1 VARRPDL
8 SGQTALVTG
17 ATGGLGKAIA
27 RGLHGAGATVNLS
40 GRRAEVLDSLVAEL
54 GDRAG
59 SLPADLSKPG
69 EAVALA
75 ERAGAVDVLV
85 ANAGL
90 GGSGALGDYTL
101 EQADRVLEVNLR
113 SAVHLTHALLPGMLE
128 RGRGHLVYIS
138 SISGKTPTVGA
149 SLYSATKFGL
159 RGFAL
164 ALHEDLRDT
173 GVGVTAVF
181 PGFIAGEGLWGDTGL
196 KLPAGAGR
204 LRSPDDVAAAVLKGI
219 ATGRPEIDVA
229 PLVQRSGGWLTGF
242 APRLVAASMRRA
254 GGARLSASLA
264 DAQREKR

>member
-1 VARRPDL
+1 MARRPDL
-8 SGQTALVTG
+8 SGRTALVTG

-27 RGLHGAGATVNLS
+27 RGLHAAGATVKLS
-40 GRRAEVLDSLVAEL
+40 GRRAEVLDSLVGEL
-54 GDRAG
+54 GDKAE

-69 EAVALA
+69 EALTLA

-101 EQADRVLEVNLR
+101 EEADRVLEVNLR

-138 SISGKTPTVGA
+138 SIAGKTPAVGA

-196 KLPAGAGR
+196 KLPPGGGR
-204 LRSPDDVAAAVLKGI
+204 LRTPDDVAAAVLRGI
-219 ATGRPEIDVA
+219 ATRRPEIDVA

-242 APRLVAASMRRA
+242 APRLVAASMRWA

>member
-1 VARRPDL
+1 MASRPDL

-27 RGLHGAGATVNLS
+27 RALHEQGATVQLS
-40 GRRAEVLDSLVAEL
+40 GRRTEVLESVAGEL
-54 GDRAG
+54 RDRTQV
-59 SLPADLSKPG
+59 LPADLSQTD
-69 EAVALA
+69 EVASLA

-90 GGSGALGDYTL
+90 GGTGPLSDYTL
-101 EQADRVLEVNLR
+101 EEAERVLDVNLR

-138 SISGKTPTVGA
+138 SIAGKTPTAGA
-149 SLYSATKFGL
+149 SLYAATKFGL

-173 GVGVTAVF
+173 PVGVTAVC
-181 PGFIAGEGLWGDTGL
+181 PGFIAEAGLWGDTGL
-196 KLPAGAGR
+196 EMPRGSGR
-204 LRSPDDVAAAVLKGI
+204 LRTPGDVAEAVLKGI
-219 ATGRPEIDVA
+219 ASGRAEIDVA
-229 PLVQRSGGWLTGF
+229 PVVQRTGGWLTGF
-242 APRLVAASMRRA
+242 APGLVAAAMRRA
-254 GGARLSASLA
+254 GGEKLSAALA